1 MPDLRDEMR
10 AAGDPAVETLP
21 VVPLRDNVVFPQ
33 QLAPLGAGRPR
44 SVGALEAAVAA
55 DGRVVLAVQRS
66 AEIDDVEIADIHPI
80 AVVAHVGAFRRMP
93 TGAQALVEGQHRVRI
108 QSLETDGEGWR
119 GTVVGVEDTL
129 EAGNEVDA
137 LAGSVKSL
145 FGEYV
150 VAGAAVAPE
159 VAVAVSRTTEPA
171 RIADV
176 CSAAPDIA
184 ASDKVALLQE
194 LDVAERLRMLVPLLA
209 KQVEVAQLRS
219 KINEDVQKTINKGQ
233 REHIL
238 REQLR
243 AIKRELA
250 ELEGSVDDEDDLAT
264 RVQNLGMPEAVR
276 VRALKEVSRLEQI
289 PQASPELGMV
299 RTYIDWLLDLPWADP
314 PPEEV
319 DIERARA
326 ILDEDHYGL

>member
-44 SVGALEAAVAA
+44 SVGSLEAAVAA

-66 AEIDDVEIADIHPI
+66 

-108 QSLETDGEGWR
+108 QSLETDGERWT
-119 GTVVGVEDTL
+119 GTVVGIEETL
-129 EAGNEVDA
+129 EQGNEIDA
-137 LAGSVKSL
+137 LGGSVKTL

-159 VAVAVSRTTEPA
+159 VAVAVSRATEPV

-184 ASDKVALLQE
+184 A
-194 LDVAERLRMLVPLLA
+194 
-209 KQVEVAQLRS
+209 
-219 KINEDVQKTINKGQ
+219 
-233 REHIL
+233 
-238 REQLR
+238 
-243 AIKRELA
+243 
-250 ELEGSVDDEDDLAT
+250 
-264 RVQNLGMPEAVR
+264 
-276 VRALKEVSRLEQI
+276 
-289 PQASPELGMV
+289 
-299 RTYIDWLLDLPWADP
+299 AD
-314 PPEEV
+314 
-319 DIERARA
+319 
-326 ILDEDHYGL
+326 